1 MNVRHITLFNE
12 FLLEA
17 VDNNTGTFTF
27 QLDRN
32 INCINLNP
40 SSNYSIKNLSLDI
53 GANTLESNNIY
64 NVTNCP
70 AFPIRFYLS
79 ETPINDAI
87 SQDYSIATL
96 YYDGV
101 SSPSN
106 YDIKQIDRLDSSNQ
120 SAYIQPNVYSNYLQ
134 IAQENNT
141 FDYNYTRLKTNTIAE
156 INFFNF
162 NQIYTLQAPAV
173 TPVYT
178 ALITNNDNNDFQF
191 FSNNESNLSIAI
203 FPKIRIQ
210 RGIYTN
216 AILRLRLNYTI
227 NFDLIEVSP

>member
-17 VDNNTGTFTF
+17 VDNNTGTFSL

-70 AFPIRFYLS
+70 AFPLRFFLS
-79 ETPINDAI
+79 ELPIND
-87 SQDYSIATL
+87 SIFGSYTTTAL
-96 YYDGV
+96 FFDGV
-101 SSPSN
+101 SNPSTYN
-106 YDIKQIDRLDSSNQ
+106 IKQIDRSDSSNQ
-120 SAYIQPNVYSNYLQ
+120 SAYIQPNVYTNYLQ
-134 IAQENNT
+134 LTQENSN
-141 FDYNYTRLKTNTIAE
+141 FDFNYTQLKTNTIAE

-162 NQIYTLQAPAV
+162 NQIYTLQAPA
-173 TPVYT
+173 TSPVFNSI
-178 ALITNNDNNDFQF
+178 ITNNDNNDFQF
-191 FSNNESNLSIAI
+191 FSNNESNLSMAI

-216 AILRLRLNYTI
+216 AILRLRFNYTI

>member
-64 NVTNCP
+64 NVTNSP
-70 AFPIRFYLS
+70 AFPIRFFLS

-87 SQDYSIATL
+87 SSSYTTTSL
-96 YYDGV
+96 YFDGV
-101 SSPSN
+101 SSPSTF
-106 YDIKQIDRLDSSNQ
+106 DIKQIDRLDSSNQ

-134 IAQENNT
+134 IGQENST
-141 FDYNYTRLKTNTIAE
+141 FDFNYTRLKTNTIAE